1 MEMDS
6 HNVTRAEVEKLVKEL
21 LEGEKGKEM
30 KKKAIEWKKLAQEA
44 THTNGSS
51 FLKLEKLVNELLFV
65 KS

>member
-1 MEMDS
+1 MS
-6 HNVTRAEVEKLVKEL
+6 IVEAKV
-21 LEGEKGKEM
+21 EGEKGKEM

-51 FLKLEKLVNELLFV
+51 FLNLEKLVNELLFV